1 MAEEDFDVLIVGA
14 GLSGVGA
21 ACRLQKARPAKS
33 YAILES
39 RDDLGGT
46 WDLFR
51 YPGVRSDSDMFTLS
65 YSFRPWTHAKAIA
78 GGRAILTY
86 IRDTA
91 RQYGV
96 DKKIRFG
103 CRVRTA
109 SWSSADARWT
119 VEVERGPEREIVRLT
134 CGFLL
139 MCAGY
144 YAYEAGYLPEFPGVE
159 RFRGRIVHP
168 QKWTEDVEY
177 AGKRVLVIGSGA
189 TAVTLVPELAKRA
202 AHVVMLQRSPTYVIE
217 RPSSDPVADALRA
230 RLPQRSAFRLARWK
244 NILLGAY
251 FFRFCRRNPR
261 SARWLLLRRVGDAL
275 GPAYDVGTH
284 FAPRYNPWE
293 QRLCLV
299 PDGDLFRAIRNGR
312 ASVVTDRI
320 ETFTED
326 GVALSTGETIEA
338 DLVVTATGLVLQPLG
353 GVRLSVDGVEV
364 DLART
369 MIYKGA
375 MFSDVPNLA
384 SVFGYTNASWT
395 LKADLICQFVCRLLN
410 RMDARGYRQCMPQND
425 DPFAAKL
432 PFVDFSSGLYQRA
445 LDRLPKQG
453 AKSPW
458 RWRQNYARDLLALKF
473 GALDDGALRFSN
485 PSASRGSR
493 RDAPGAP
500 NGSIS
505 AGQGAP
511 AAPHSPSAAR

>member
-1 MAEEDFDVLIVGA
+1 MAGEHFDVLIVGA

-21 ACRLQKARPAKS
+21 ACRLQKSCPAKS

-78 GGRAILTY
+78 GGRTILTY

-91 RQYGV
+91 REYGV

-103 CRVRTA
+103 CRVKTA
-109 SWSSADARWT
+109 SWSSDDARWT
-119 VEVERGPEREIVRLT
+119 VEVERGADREIVRLT

-144 YAYEAGYLPEFPGVE
+144 YAYEGGYLPDFPGIE
-159 RFRGRIVHP
+159 RFQGRVAHP
-168 QKWTEDVEY
+168 QKWTEDIEY

-217 RPSSDPVADALRA
+217 RPSTDAVADALRA
-230 RLPQRSAFRLARWK
+230 TLPQWPAYRLARWK

-251 FFRFCRRNPR
+251 FFRLCRRSPQ
-261 SARWLLLRRVGDAL
+261 SARWLLLKRVRDAL
-275 GPAYDVGTH
+275 GPSYDIGRH
-284 FAPRYNPWE
+284 FTPRYNPWE

-299 PDGDLFRAIRNGR
+299 PDGDLFRAIRNRR
-312 ASVVTDRI
+312 ASIVTDRI
-320 ETFTED
+320 ETFTKS
-326 GVALSTGETIEA
+326 GVVLSGGEEIEA

-353 GVRLSVDGVEV
+353 GVRLSVDGAEV
-364 DLART
+364 DLAKT
-369 MIYKGA
+369 MTYKGA

-410 RMDARGYRQCMPQND
+410 HMAARGYRQCTPRND
-425 DPFAAKL
+425 DRAAARL
-432 PFVDFSSGLYQRA
+432 PLVDFSSGLFQRA
-445 LDRLPKQG
+445 LDLFPKQG
-453 AKSPW
+453 SKSPW
-458 RWRQNYARDLLALKF
+458 RSRQNYARDFLALKF
-473 GALDDGALRFSN
+473 GALGDGALRFSS
-485 PSASRGSR
+485 PAASRG
-493 RDAPGAP
+493 DATSAP
-500 NGSIS
+500 KGSVP